1 MGWLGLDD
9 TDTVSDGCT
18 TYTLHC
24 LLESLP
30 EDVEASIP
38 SLVRLWPFAQ
48 QRTRGNAAV
57 AVELTT
63 NDEHA
68 LLTFLEEFWNEHLQ
82 PLKGGIGAS
91 EHEREQSPTDPGMVW
106 FREKPDDASFYFDTV
121 QRHVSIEEAPHP
133 TRSWGGQGCIGAI
146 AAVVWPKH
154 SITWEAIAWREET
167 QWSSKARFVCQHTL
181 GEVATNDET
190 FMSRDP
196 RTERSLISPRGTCPV
211 LFGVRAKTQANASS
225 AGRTLASAP
234 ETEPII
240 GMRVFATNQASD
252 DHLKDAIESTV
263 RTIEV
268 LSRGTTKITTEHGD
282 WLAFAQS
289 GNVKLLAQSLHSGD
303 CIAAFGLEPEPGVLH
318 IEKLSLRHATPMRV
332 RPTCSECQRTM
343 KSMGTGQGVRCP
355 KCKNRS
361 PDAWIE
367 VERQIEANEWV
378 EPPVDARRHLA
389 RPLAWYIDRDPINPG
404 NG

>member
-30 EDVEASIP
+30 DGVEASIP

-48 QRTRGNAAV
+48 HRTRGNAAV

-63 NDEHA
+63 NDEQA
-68 LLTFLEEFWNEHLQ
+68 LLAFLDTYWNEHLQ
-82 PLKGGIGAS
+82 PLKGGMGVS
-91 EHEREQSPTDPGMVW
+91 VHDREQSPTDPGMVW
-106 FREKPDDASFYFDTV
+106 FDEKPDEASFYFDTV
-121 QRHVSIEEAPHP
+121 QRHVSLDEAPRP
-133 TRSWGGQGCIGAI
+133 TQSWGGQGRIGAV
-146 AAVVWPKH
+146 AAVVWPMH

-167 QWSSKARFVCQHTL
+167 RWSSKARSVCEHTL
-181 GEVATNDET
+181 TEVAMNDET

-211 LFGVRAKTQANASS
+211 LFGVRAKTQAVASS
-225 AGRTLASAP
+225 AAHALSAATR
-234 ETEPII
+234 TEPTI

-252 DHLKDAIESTV
+252 DHLQEVLESTV
-263 RTIEV
+263 QSVEV
-268 LSRGTTKITTEHGD
+268 LHRGTTKIRTEHGE

-289 GNVKLLAQSLHSGD
+289 GNIKLLAQALKPGD
-303 CIAAFGLEPEPGVLH
+303 RIAACGLEAKPGVIH
-318 IEKLSLRHATPMRV
+318 IEKLSLCHAVPTRS
-332 RPTCSECQRTM
+332 RPTCRKCQRTM

-355 KCKNRS
+355 TCKKRH
-361 PDAWIE
+361 PEAWIE
-367 VERQIEANEWV
+367 VDRELETNAWV

-389 RPLAWYIDRDPINPG
+389 RPLAWYADRNPANPG

>member
-30 EDVEASIP
+30 DDVEASIP

-63 NDEHA
+63 NNEQT
-68 LLTFLEEFWNEHLQ
+68 LLTFLDEFWNEHLQ
-82 PLKGGIGAS
+82 PLKGGVGVS
-91 EHEREQSPTDPGMVW
+91 DHDREQSPTDPGMVW
-106 FREKPDDASFYFDTV
+106 FDEKPDEASFYFDTV
-121 QRHVSIEEAPHP
+121 QRHVSIEEAPKP

-146 AAVVWPKH
+146 AAVVWPMH
-154 SITWEAIAWREET
+154 SITWEAIAWREQA
-167 QWSSKARFVCQHTL
+167 QWSSKARSVCEQTL
-181 GEVATNDET
+181 AEVAQNDET

-211 LFGVRAKTQANASS
+211 LFGVRAKTQADASS
-225 AGRTLASAP
+225 AASALSSAAL
-234 ETEPII
+234 TEATI

-252 DHLKDAIESTV
+252 DHLNEVLESTV
-263 RTIEV
+263 QSIEV
-268 LSRGTTKITTEHGD
+268 LSRGTTKIRTDHGD

-289 GNVKLLAQSLHSGD
+289 GNVKLLAQALHPGD
-303 CIAAFGLEPEPGVLH
+303 RIAAFGLEPHPGVMH
-318 IEKLSLRHATPMRV
+318 IEKLSLCHAVPMRV
-332 RPTCSECQRTM
+332 RPTCLECQRTM
-343 KSMGTGQGVRCP
+343 KSMGTDQGVRCP
-355 KCKNRS
+355 TCKARH

-367 VERQIEANEWV
+367 VNRQLETHAWV

-389 RPLAWYIDRDPINPG
+389 RPLGWYRNGNPVNPG

>member
-24 LLESLP
+24 LLEALP
-30 EDVEASIP
+30 NDVEASIP
-38 SLVRLWPFAQ
+38 SLVRLWPFAH

-63 NDEHA
+63 NDEQA
-68 LLTFLEEFWNEHLQ
+68 LMTFLDTFWNEHLH
-82 PLKGGIGAS
+82 PLRGGVGVS
-91 EHEREQSPTDPGMVW
+91 VHDREQSPTDPGMVW
-106 FREKPDDASFYFDTV
+106 FDEKPDEASFYFDTV
-121 QRHVSIEEAPHP
+121 QRHVSIEEAPKP
-133 TRSWGGQGCIGAI
+133 TRSWGGQGRIGAV
-146 AAVVWPKH
+146 AAVVWPMH
-154 SITWEAIAWREET
+154 SITWEAIAWREESR
-167 QWSSKARFVCQHTL
+167 WSSKKRSVCEHTL
-181 GEVATNDET
+181 AEVAMNDGT

-211 LFGVRAKTQANASS
+211 LFGVRAKTQVDASR
-225 AGRTLASAP
+225 AASALSAATQ
-234 ETEPII
+234 TEPTI

-252 DHLKDAIESTV
+252 DHLNEVIESTV
-263 RTIEV
+263 QSIEV
-268 LSRGTTKITTEHGD
+268 LSRGTTKIQTEQGE

-289 GNVKLLAQSLHSGD
+289 GNVKLLAQSLQPGD
-303 CIAAFGLEPEPGVLH
+303 RIAAFGLEPMPGVIH
-318 IEKLSLRHATPMRV
+318 IEKLSLRHAVPMRV
-332 RPTCSECQRTM
+332 RPTCRECQRTM

-355 KCKNRS
+355 TCKARHPN
-361 PDAWIE
+361 AWIE
-367 VERQIEANEWV
+367 VEREHETSAWV

-389 RPLAWYIDRDPINPG
+389 RPLAWYRNSDPMNPG

>member
-9 TDTVSDGCT
+9 TDTVSEGCT
-18 TYTLHC
+18 TYMLHC
-24 LLESLP
+24 LLGSLP
-30 EDVEASIP
+30 DGVTASIP

-68 LLTFLEEFWNEHLQ
+68 LLGFLEEFWNERLQ
-82 PLKGGIGAS
+82 PLKGRVGES
-91 EHEREQSPTDPGMVW
+91 EHERKQSPTDPGMVW
-106 FREKPDDASFYFDTV
+106 FHEKPENASFYFDTV
-121 QRHVSIEEAPHP
+121 QRHVSLEEAPHP

-154 SITWEAIAWREET
+154 SVTWEAIAWREET
-167 QWSSKARFVCQHTL
+167 QWSTKARSVCQHTL
-181 GEVATNDET
+181 HQVAMNDET

-211 LFGVRAKTQANASS
+211 LFGVRAKTQADASS
-225 AGRTLASAP
+225 AASTLAEAP
-234 ETEPII
+234 ETEPIL

-252 DHLKDAIESTV
+252 DHLEEAIESTV
-263 RTIEV
+263 QSIEV
-268 LSRGTTKITTEHGD
+268 LSRGTTKIRTEHGD

-289 GNVKLLAQSLHSGD
+289 GKVKLLAQALYPGD
-303 CIAAFGLEPEPGVLH
+303 RIAAYGLEAKPGVYH
-318 IEKLSLRHATPMRV
+318 IEKLTLRHATPVRV
-332 RPTCSECQRTM
+332 RPMCNECQRTM
-343 KSMGTGQGVRCP
+343 KSMGTGQGLRCP
-355 KCKNRS
+355 KCKNRH

-367 VERQIEANEWV
+367 VARQIEQNEWV

-389 RPLAWYIDRDPINPG
+389 RPLVWYRNCDPTNPG

>member
-9 TDTVSDGCT
+9 TDTVSEGCT
-18 TYTLHC
+18 TYTLHN
-24 LLESLP
+24 LLDSLP
-30 EDVEASIP
+30 DDVEASIP

-68 LLTFLEEFWNEHLQ
+68 LLAFLEEFWNEHLQ
-82 PLKGGIGAS
+82 PLKGNVGES
-91 EHEREQSPTDPGMVW
+91 DNERKQSPTDPGMVW
-106 FREKPDDASFYFDTV
+106 FRDKPEDTSFYFDTV
-121 QRHVSIEEAPHP
+121 QRHVSLEEAPQP

-154 SITWEAIAWREET
+154 KITWEAIAWREEI
-167 QWSSKARFVCQHTL
+167 QWSTKARSVCQHTL
-181 GEVATNDET
+181 DEVAMNAET

-211 LFGVRAKTQANASS
+211 LFGVRAKTEADASS
-225 AGRTLASAP
+225 AARTLADAP
-234 ETEPII
+234 ETEPIL

-252 DHLKDAIESTV
+252 DHLKEAIESTV
-263 RTIEV
+263 QTIEV
-268 LSRGTTKITTEHGD
+268 LSRGTTKIRTGHGD

-289 GNVKLLAQSLHSGD
+289 GKVKLMAQALQPGD
-303 CIAAFGLEPEPGVLH
+303 QIAAFGLEAKPGVYH
-318 IEKLSLRHATPMRV
+318 IEKLTLRHATSVRV
-332 RPTCSECQRTM
+332 RPACNECQRTM
-343 KSMGTGQGVRCP
+343 KSMGTGQGLRCP
-355 KCKNRS
+355 KCKTRH

-367 VERQIEANEWV
+367 VARPIEVHEWV

-389 RPLAWYIDRDPINPG
+389 RPLAWYRNRDPINPS